1 MLSAIGFHRQSMLDT
16 GEIEDERP
24 DSMLA
29 AELVALQLSPA
40 QGRP

>member
-1 MLSAIGFHRQSMLDT
+1 MLPAIRFHRQPMLDA

-29 AELVALQLSPA
+29 AELVMLRLP
-40 QGRP
+40 PP